1 MATLLL
7 LTEIGSYRIK
17 GVMIMVEM
25 IVKGGIMMIPL
36 ILCSVISVA
45 VITERAI
52 FWLRQRKGI
61 MPAQLIQMAQDGK
74 FDEILKQGEANNSY
88 IGRVILSGI
97 WHHNASPTLA
107 METSAIQEIAN
118 MKRYLPAMDTIITLA
133 PLLGLLGTI
142 VGMIRSF
149 DIMSIAGI
157 GQPHAVT
164 GGVAEALIATAFGLT
179 VAIVALVPY
188 NYFLSKVEKDAEE
201 MEQYATRLELI
212 LVKQK

>member
-107 METSAIQEIAN
+107 METSAIQEITS
-118 MKRYLPAMDTIITLA
+118 MKRYLSAMDTIITLA

-188 NYFLSKVEKDAEE
+188 NYFLSKVEKAAEE